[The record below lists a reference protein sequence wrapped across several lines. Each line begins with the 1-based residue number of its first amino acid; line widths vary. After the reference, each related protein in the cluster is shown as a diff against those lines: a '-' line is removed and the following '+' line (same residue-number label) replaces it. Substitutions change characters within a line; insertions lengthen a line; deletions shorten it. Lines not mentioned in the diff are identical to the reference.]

1 MREHNC
7 HFQRLSF
14 STPPVSLFTLGLVHD
29 ASVTG
34 IDSVKGLV
42 SVEWYENGETK
53 GKEVRFYLLLIF
65 LILFFQV
72 DLAQLIQLNPQ
83 FGNFM
88 ATPTSGTKASR
99 RTNVSAAPSS
109 VSPSHSTT
117 PTQLALLLLIII
129 GYTTFPG
136 VSAFT

>member
-1 MREHNC
+1 M
-7 HFQRLSF
+7 
-14 STPPVSLFTLGLVHD
+14 
-29 ASVTG
+29 
-34 IDSVKGLV
+34 
-42 SVEWYENGETK
+42 EWYENGETK
-53 GKEVRFYLLLIF
+53 GKEVREMDFIYFFLLYLFY
-65 LILFFQV
+65 FFQI

-109 VSPSHSTT
+109 VSPSQSTT

-129 GYTTFPG
+129 IGYTTFPG
-136 VSAFT
+136 VSAPT

>member
-65 LILFFQV
+65 F
-72 DLAQLIQLNPQ
+72 
-83 FGNFM
+83 NFIF
-88 ATPTSGTKASR
+88 SG
-99 RTNVSAAPSS
+99 
-109 VSPSHSTT
+109 
-117 PTQLALLLLIII
+117 
-129 GYTTFPG
+129 
-136 VSAFT
+136 